1 MTIAVAYTPDQYGE
15 TALEHGIAWARSHD
29 ARLVL
34 VNVAKHSR
42 FDEDADFVHGY
53 DLEQL
58 QHRLADASLPA
69 GHRVR
74 QPVGP
79 ATADLILDAVADEG
93 ADLLVIGIRH
103 RTPVGKLIMGSVA
116 QKLLLDSQVPVFAA
130 KPGQH
135 PLR

>member
-15 TALEHGIAWARSHD
+15 TALEHGIAWAQARD
-29 ARLVL
+29 ARLVV

-58 QHRLADASLPA
+58 QHRLAGAALA

-79 ATADLILDAVADEG
+79 AIADLVLEAVADEG

>member
-15 TALEHGIAWARSHD
+15 TALEHGIAWARSR
-29 ARLVL
+29 ATGLVL

-42 FDEDADFVHGY
+42 FEEDPDFVHGY

-58 QHRLADASLPA
+58 QHRLAETGVAP
-69 GHRVR
+69 HRVR

-79 ATADLILDAVADEG
+79 AIAELILQTVDEEQ

-103 RTPVGKLIMGSVA
+103 RSAVGKLIMGSVA
-116 QKLLLDSQVPVFAA
+116 QKLLLDAHVPVFAA